1 MDVFGQLSRTPSL
14 LLDFDAH
21 FAEIA
26 DLLADLHPAHP
37 LLGALRALTQG
48 GPRSSQGA
56 WWTSAPSAPTPW
68 CCAPSPMARR
78 TRWCTCS
85 SGAGGG
91 SRLLPAARAAR
102 ASG

>member
-48 GPRSSQGA
+48 GPRSSQ
-56 WWTSAPSAPTPW
+56 
-68 CCAPSPMARR
+68 
-78 TRWCTCS
+78 
-85 SGAGGG
+85 
-91 SRLLPAARAAR
+91 AA
-102 ASG
+102 